1 MRTIPL
7 NLLKEKL
14 QNATSDPQLLL
25 VIFFAF
31 FTNGMMS
38 TMLGSL
44 LPFMMAE
51 YKMSYALG
59 GMVLSA
65 HQIGNQAAVF
75 IAGFLP
81 YLLGR
86 KKSTISL
93 GAGILV
99 GMLLMSVTGNPL
111 LMLIAFAA
119 TGIGRGT
126 MSNIANVVVSEI
138 TVNKTSSLNLLHA
151 TFAVGALLAP
161 FLTILFTGPMRL
173 DWRSAAWLVAAAGLL
188 MLVVFG
194 RSSLSDTP
202 SPKVA
207 AEGGKSFVRSPR
219 FWLVTAILFAY
230 LCTEATIM
238 GWLITYFK
246 DSGIMGGTL
255 AQSTSSVL
263 WMMMLAGRLLC
274 AAFSYKVDKHK
285 LLVVMSAAIAGFYL
299 LMISTRDIR
308 IIFPTLMGLGISM
321 AGLYPTSLSCMDP
334 SHTSSTAAVGTCIS
348 LASLGSVLMPMVV
361 GAIAQHTDIAGGMA
375 AISVALVILF
385 LLTVVNFIFSRKAD

>member
-99 GMLLMSVTGNPL
+99 GMLLMSVTGNPI

-334 SHTSSTAAVGTCIS
+334 SH
-348 LASLGSVLMPMVV
+348 MPMVV